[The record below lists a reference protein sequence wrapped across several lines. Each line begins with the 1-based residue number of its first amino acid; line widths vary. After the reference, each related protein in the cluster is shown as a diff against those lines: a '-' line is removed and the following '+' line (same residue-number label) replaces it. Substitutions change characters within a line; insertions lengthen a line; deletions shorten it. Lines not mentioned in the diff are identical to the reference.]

1 MLKINYVIQNG
12 VSMKSEKEKM
22 LDGEVYDPADMTLI
36 KERARVKTLC
46 QKYNKTSYGEIGTR
60 KSILKEILGKTGDNF
75 TIEPDF
81 YCDYGYNIEIGESF
95 YANHNLVILDCA
107 KVKIGKNAAIG
118 PNCGLYCAVH
128 PTDPVE
134 RAKWVETAKPIT
146 IGDNVWLG
154 GNVVVLPGVTIG
166 DNTTIGAGSVVTK
179 DIPSNVVAAGN
190 PCKVL
195 KKI

>member
-1 MLKINYVIQNG
+1 
-12 VSMKSEKEKM
+12 MKTEKEKM
-22 LDGEVYDPADMTLI
+22 LLGEVYDATDEILLRERI
-36 KERARVKTLC
+36 KTKTLC
-46 QKYNKTSYGEIGTR
+46 QEYNKLPYEDFGKR
-60 KSILKEILGKTGDNF
+60 KELLKEVLGKTGENF

-81 YCDYGYNIEIGESF
+81 YCDYGYNIELGESF
-95 YANHNLVILDCA
+95 YANHNLVILDCV
-107 KVKIGKNAAIG
+107 KVKIGKNVAIG
-118 PNCGLYCAVH
+118 PNCGLFCAIH
-128 PTDPVE
+128 PIDPVE

-190 PCKVL
+190 PCKVIKTL
-195 KKI
+195 N